1 MDIKKGSIQ
10 DLENVMEIIKS
21 CIEDMEARG
30 INQWIAGFYPAED
43 NIKSDIDSGSLY
55 VLKDK
60 SDYLGTIT
68 INENQPPEYQEL
80 EWLIKKRSILVIHR
94 FAVDPQY
101 QHSGNGSR
109 LMNFAESFAQKKN
122 YDAIRL
128 DAYSGNPAVLS
139 FYEDRGY
146 KKRGEVYFPRRELPF
161 YCYEKLV

>member
-1 MDIKKGSIQ
+1 MDIKKGSLQ
-10 DLENVMEIIKS
+10 DLGNVMEIINN
-21 CIEDMEARG
+21 CVEDMEARG
-30 INQWIAGFYPAED
+30 INQWIAEFYPAED
-43 NIKSDIDSGSLY
+43 IIKRDIDSGFLY

-68 INENQPPEYQEL
+68 INENQPSEYQEV
-80 EWLIKKRSILVIHR
+80 EWLIKEGKIMVIHR
-94 FAVDPQY
+94 LAVDPKY
-101 QHSGNGSR
+101 QHSGNGSK
-109 LMNFAESFAQKKN
+109 LMNFVESYALKKK

-146 KKRGEVYFPRRELPF
+146 KKMGEVYFPRRERPF